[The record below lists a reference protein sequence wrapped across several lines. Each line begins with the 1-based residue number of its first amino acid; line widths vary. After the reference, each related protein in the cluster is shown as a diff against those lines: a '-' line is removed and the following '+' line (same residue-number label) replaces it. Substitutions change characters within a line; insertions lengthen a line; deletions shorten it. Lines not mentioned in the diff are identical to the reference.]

1 MNHVKYKAVQYFA
14 AALAVLL
21 HAAPGAAQ
29 NLVTN
34 SQFNDSTAGW
44 SKRLIVG
51 SAAVGFDAG
60 IDANSSP
67 QSGSAFL
74 ANTSATENVVVS
86 LAQCFTA
93 SAGQK
98 FIWGGYLRFRE
109 GEATIGNA
117 STGLSFFDGPGC
129 TGAALLGIGGDQYE
143 PTTDGRGVWIDSSF
157 GTPAVGKV
165 APAGTKSVALNVRI
179 LKTNAGASLTVNAD
193 KLFVALAGS
202 PKCQG
207 QIPTIV
213 GTDGPD
219 TLEGTPGTD
228 VIMGLGGPDEIFAA
242 GGFDTV
248 CGGGGADTIEGGPA
262 TDILDGGAGEDVLLG
277 GGGNDLLIGGGAND
291 DCTGGAGNGDLA
303 ASCEITSSV
312 P

>member
-1 MNHVKYKAVQYFA
+1 MDLVKYKSVRNV
-14 AALAVLL
+14 ALALVVLL

-34 SQFNDSTAGW
+34 SQFNQSTAGW

-51 SAAVGFDAG
+51 SAVVGFDAT

-67 QSGSAFL
+67 QSGSASL
-74 ANTSATENVVVS
+74 SNTSATENVIVS

-98 FIWGGYLRFRE
+98 LIWGGYLRFRE
-109 GEATIGNA
+109 GEATAGNA
-117 STGLSFFDGPGC
+117 STQLSFFDGPNC
-129 TGAALLGIGGDQYE
+129 TGAALLGIGGDQFE
-143 PTTDGRGVWIDSSF
+143 PATDGRGIWIDSSF
-157 GTPAVGKV
+157 GTPSVGKV
-165 APAGTKSVALNVRI
+165 APAGTESAALHVRI
-179 LKTNAGASLTVNAD
+179 LKTSAGASLTVNAD

-213 GTDGPD
+213 GSNGPD
-219 TLEGTPGTD
+219 TLAGTPGTD
-228 VIMGLGGPDEIFAA
+228 IIMGLGGPDEIFAA

-248 CGGGGADTIEGGPA
+248 CGGGGADTLEGGPG

-303 ASCEITSSV
+303 ASCEITTSV

>member
-1 MNHVKYKAVQYFA
+1 MNHVKSMRNA
-14 AALAVLL
+14 AGVLAVLL

-51 SAAVGFDAG
+51 SATVGFDAG
-60 IDANSSP
+60 LDANSSP

-74 ANTSATENVVVS
+74 ANTSATANVVVS
-86 LAQCFTA
+86 LAQCFPA

-98 FIWGGYLRFRE
+98 LTWGGYLRFRE

-117 STGLSFFDGPGC
+117 STHLSFFDGPNC
-129 TGAALLGIGGDQYE
+129 SGAALLGIGGDQFE
-143 PTTDGRGVWIDSSF
+143 PTDGRGVWIDSSF
-157 GTPAVGKV
+157 GTPSVGEV
-165 APAGTKSVALNVRI
+165 APAGTESASLNVRI
-179 LKTNAGASLTVNAD
+179 LKTNAGGSLTVNAD

-213 GTDGPD
+213 GTAGPD

-228 VIMGLGGPDEIFAA
+228 IIMGLAGQDEIFAA

-248 CGGGGADTIEGGPA
+248 CGGGGADTLYGGSG
-262 TDILDGGAGEDVLLG
+262 TDILDGGAGEDVLRG
-277 GGGNDLLIGGGAND
+277 GGGIDLLIGGGAND
-291 DCTGGAGNGDLA
+291 SCAGGAGSGDLA
-303 ASCEITSSV
+303 ASCEITTGV

>member
-1 MNHVKYKAVQYFA
+1 MNHVKNMGRA
-14 AALAVLL
+14 AAVLVLLL

-34 SQFNDSTAGW
+34 SQFNASTAGW
-44 SKRLIVG
+44 SKRLIGG
-51 SAAVGFDAG
+51 SATLGFDAG
-60 IDANSSP
+60 LDANASP

-74 ANTSATENVVVS
+74 ANTSATANVVVS
-86 LAQCFTA
+86 LAQCFPA

-98 FIWGGYLRFRE
+98 LVWGGRLRFRE
-109 GEATIGNA
+109 GEATLGNA
-117 STGLSFFDGPGC
+117 STILSYFDGPNC
-129 TGAALLGIGGDQYE
+129 TGAALFAIGGEQFT
-143 PTTDGRGVWIDSSF
+143 PLSDGRGVWLDGGF
-157 GTPAVGKV
+157 GTPSVGVV
-165 APAGTKSVALNVRI
+165 APAGTESAALGVRI
-179 LKTNAGASLTVNAD
+179 LKTGAGASLTVAAD

-202 PKCQG
+202 PRCQG

-213 GTDGPD
+213 GSNGPD

-242 GGFDTV
+242 GGFDVV
-248 CGGGGADTIEGGPA
+248 CGGGGADTLEGGPG

-277 GGGNDLLIGGGAND
+277 GGGNDLLIGGGSND
-291 DCTGGAGNGDLA
+291 SCAGGAGNADLA
-303 ASCEITSSV
+303 ASCEITSTV

>member
-1 MNHVKYKAVQYFA
+1 MKHVKSLRNAVA
-14 AALAVLL
+14 VLVVLL

-51 SAAVGFDAG
+51 SAVVGFDAA
-60 IDANSSP
+60 IDANASP
-67 QSGSAFL
+67 QSGSALL
-74 ANTSATENVVVS
+74 ANTSATENVIVS
-86 LAQCFTA
+86 LAQCFPA

-98 FIWGGYLRFRE
+98 LTWGGYLRFRE
-109 GEATIGNA
+109 GQATVGNA
-117 STGLSFFDGPGC
+117 STHLSFFDGPSC
-129 TGAALLGIGGDQYE
+129 TGAALLGIGGYQYT
-143 PTTDGRGVWIDSSF
+143 PTTHGRGVWIDSGF
-157 GTPAVGKV
+157 GTPSVGKV
-165 APAGTKSVALNVRI
+165 APAGTRSVSLNVRV
-179 LKTNAGASLTVNAD
+179 LKSNAGASLTVNAD

-228 VIMGLGGPDEIFAA
+228 IIVGRGGPDEIFAG
-242 GGFDTV
+242 GGFDIV
-248 CGGGGADTIEGGPA
+248 CGGGGADTLEGGPG

-277 GGGNDLLIGGGAND
+277 GDGNDLLIGGGAND

-303 ASCEITSSV
+303 ASCEITTTV